1 MCVSVEKCMGM
12 NKRRVSVV
20 MRKERR
26 KKGMKVVVCE

>member
-20 MRKERR
+20 MEKRE
-26 KKGMKVVVCE
+26 KKKRDESGGL